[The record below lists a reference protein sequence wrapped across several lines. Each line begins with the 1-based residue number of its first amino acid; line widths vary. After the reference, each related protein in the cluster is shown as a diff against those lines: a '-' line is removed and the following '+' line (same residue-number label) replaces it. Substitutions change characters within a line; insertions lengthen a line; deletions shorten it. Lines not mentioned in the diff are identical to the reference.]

1 MSQDSR
7 SLLHS
12 IASNPSTSNKF
23 GNLVERAIDTLDRLL
38 DSDALSASERA
49 QVALKIL
56 EMAGASSPVAEPPAM
71 AFPSNGRS
79 QSDSVG
85 VSSHVTPTTLD
96 LSPALFL
103 PANYVQIDNFLSP
116 DENREALEIAI
127 NNQQHSIASTTTTNA
142 ENYRKSWVLYATL
155 FPSFYELL
163 KKKIIKTVPS
173 VIAQLKMPEFLISKV
188 EMQLTAHNDGCYYK
202 VHNDSGS
209 PTTATRELTYVYYFC
224 QEPPQFSEG
233 QLRLYDTE
241 LKEGVA
247 NSYSTY
253 KDIEPCNNR
262 IVFFNSRCKHEVLPV
277 CCPSQKFED
286 SRFTLNGWIRRV
298 EV

>member
-1 MSQDSR
+1 MMSQDSR
-7 SLLHS
+7 STLHS
-12 IASNPSTSNKF
+12 LASNPPTSDKF
-23 GNLVERAIDTLDRLL
+23 SNLVDRAIDTLDRLL

-56 EMAGASSPVAEPPAM
+56 EMAGASSPVAAKPAI
-71 AFPSNGRS
+71 ASPSNGRS
-79 QSDSVG
+79 SDVASTALDR
-85 VSSHVTPTTLD
+85 SPTR
-96 LSPALFL
+96 FL
-103 PANYVQIDNFLSP
+103 PAHYVQIDNFLSP
-116 DENREALEIAI
+116 DENREALEIAL
-127 NNQQHSIASTTTTNA
+127 NNQQQFITSTTTTNA

-173 VIAQLKMPEFLISKV
+173 ILAQLKMSEFLISKV

-209 PTTATRELTYVYYFC
+209 ATTATRELTYVYYFC
-224 QEPPQFSEG
+224 QEPPPFSEG

-253 KDIEPCNNR
+253 KDIEPRNNR

-277 CCPSQKFED
+277 RCPSQKFED